1 MKCLKCDK
9 KLRAKY
15 VDFDYSDTC
24 GIPGT
29 NLSNIKQYTCEK
41 CDETYHDLGS
51 IDEINQMISDI
62 LLNQKE
68 LNRNQIKF
76 IRTHIFDMT
85 YFQFGELTE
94 INPQTIKRLEGHTLD
109 LTKKDSQ
116 KIQNALFAKTQRP
129 KVIMGC

>member
-9 KLRAKY
+9 KLRSKY

-29 NLSNIKQYTCEK
+29 TLSNIKQYTCK
-41 CDETYHDLGS
+41 ACDETYHDLGS
-51 IDEINQMISDI
+51 IDEINQMISEI

-85 YFQFGELTE
+85 YFQFGKLTE
-94 INPQTIKRLEGHTLD
+94 LNPQTIKRLENHTLD
-109 LTKKDSQ
+109 LTKRDSQ
-116 KIQNALFAKTQRP
+116 KIQNALFMKTQRT
-129 KVIMGC
+129 KIIMES